1 MFELPKENIH
11 LNAAVET
18 KAQAI
23 ARVAQAFEAG
33 GYVKAGYEQGMLARE
48 EQTSTFLGNGIAIP
62 HGTLDTR
69 ALVQNT
75 GVQILQ
81 IPQGVDWGEG
91 NVAHVVIGIAARSD
105 EHLALLRQLTHVLSD
120 EATAEKLATVDDVD
134 TFRALLMGESQSAV
148 DAESLITLDVDS
160 ASLLALGALNAG
172 NLLQSGAVENAFVT
186 HSLNQTP
193 LPLGD
198 GVWLTDSAQGNRANA
213 IALARAKTAFEH
225 HGQRAQLLLS
235 AACVDDAL
243 NSVLARLLQAEV
255 RKQLL
260 QAQSKRAV
268 LAILHGQ
275 AQDSTTNK
283 TESAVAATLP
293 AGAVEG
299 TFVVKNENG
308 LHARPSALL
317 VQVAK
322 KFASQIQVDN
332 LSRQTPAVSAKS
344 MMKVVSLG
352 ATKGHQLHFVAQG
365 DDAQAAID
373 AIGQAIA
380 DGLGE

>member
-23 ARVAQAFEAG
+23 ARVAQALEAG

-186 HSLNQTP
+186 HSLNQPP

-213 IALARAKTAFEH
+213 IALARAKTAFEY
-225 HGQRAQLLLS
+225 HGLRAQLLLS
-235 AACVDDAL
+235 VACVDDAL

-255 RKQLL
+255 RTQLL

-275 AQDSTTNK
+275 AQDSATNE
-283 TESAVAATLP
+283 TESAVSTLP

-365 DDAQAAID
+365 DDAQEAID